1 MNPTDP
7 PASGLPCIDL
17 VQLVTA
23 YLDDALPADMRASV
37 DAHLSGCHGCRNVV
51 AQWRTVIALA
61 GRLTEA
67 DVQEAGAHGPDELE
81 RDRLLSTFR
90 GLRRR

>member
-1 MNPTDP
+1 MTPTDP
-7 PASGLPCIDL
+7 TPSGLPCIEL

-23 YLDDALPADMRASV
+23 YLDDALPADIRAAV
-37 DAHLSGCHGCRNVV
+37 DEHLEGCHGCRNVV
-51 AQWRTVIALA
+51 AHWRTVMALA

-67 DVQEAGAHGPDELE
+67 DVRDTDELE

>member
-7 PASGLPCIDL
+7 RPADLPCTEL

-23 YLDDALPADMRASV
+23 YLDGALPADVRAEI
-37 DAHLSGCHGCRNVV
+37 DEHLEGCHGCRNVV
-51 AQWRTVIALA
+51 AQWRTVVALA

-67 DVQEAGAHGPDELE
+67 DVQDTDELE

>member
-7 PASGLPCIDL
+7 RPTDLPCTEL

-23 YLDDALPADMRASV
+23 YLDDALPADVRAEI
-37 DAHLSGCHGCRNVV
+37 DEHLEGCQGCRNVV
-51 AQWRTVIALA
+51 AQWRTVVALA

-67 DVQEAGAHGPDELE
+67 DVQDTDELE
-81 RDRLLSTFR
+81 RDRLLSTIR

>member
-1 MNPTDP
+1 MNRTDP
-7 PASGLPCIDL
+7 PESKLPCKEL

-23 YLDDALPADMRASV
+23 YLDDALPADIRAAI
-37 DAHLSGCHGCRNVV
+37 DEHLDGCHGCRNVV
-51 AQWRTVIALA
+51 AQWRTVIAFA

-67 DVQEAGAHGPDELE
+67 DVENTDEIE